1 MLDCSHK
8 SFCGR
13 NIFGINIFQKYF
25 SYELKITQK
34 QYLLDVF
41 ETLDKSDKSK
51 IGGSDFS
58 SYRNKIDKNEYKHL
72 YEYLREKNLN
82 DVYEAMQ
89 KDVLNRRAN
98 FKIYMDSFVIPL
110 RNVHLLDVLD
120 KGISLDPEV
129 LERIN

>member
-8 SFCGR
+8 SFCDR
-13 NIFGINIFQKYF
+13 NIFGRNIFQKYF

-34 QYLLDVF
+34 QYLLDDF

-51 IGGSDFS
+51 LGGSDFS
-58 SYRNKIDKNEYKHL
+58 SYRNKIDENEYKHF
-72 YEYLREKNLN
+72 YEYLRDKNLN
-82 DVYEAMQ
+82 DVCEAMH